1 MPRVKRGPASHQ
13 RHKSVLA
20 VTKGQRATRHSLYKR
35 AHEAMIH
42 SLDYAYRH
50 RREKKGDFRRLW
62 IARLN
67 AATRIQGMS
76 YSQFMHGL
84 KQAGIVMDRKVLAD
98 IAVREPEH
106 FASLVTLAKGKSE
119 A

>member
-1 MPRVKRGPASHQ
+1 VPRVKRGPAAHH
-13 RHKSVLA
+13 RHKKVLA
-20 VTKGQRATRHSLYKR
+20 ITKGQRATRHNLYKR

-42 SLDYAYRH
+42 SLDYSYRH

-62 IARLN
+62 IVRLN

-76 YSQFMHGL
+76 YNQFVHGL

-98 IAVREPEH
+98 MAVREPEH
-106 FASLVTLAKGKSE
+106 FASLVTLAKGKS
-119 A
+119 AA